1 MTRLGALR
9 DDYNATVEGRPTRFV
24 KAGESYTPN
33 PAFFEWCKR
42 ADAWAEQRLAPS
54 PGQEGDDRG

>member
-33 PAFFEWCKR
+33 PEFFAWCKR
-42 ADAWAEQRLAPS
+42 ADAWAEHRHAPS
-54 PGQEGDDRG
+54 PMPKGDDR